1 MKRSFILP
9 TLLVLATSATL
20 VAQQKGKGKKKAP
33 PALKWEVKKLHK
45 DNNEGAA
52 VGDINGD
59 GKLDVTAGE
68 FWYPAPDF
76 PQKPVRKIL
85 PFGADYMQNN
95 AEHLFDMDG
104 DGDLDI
110 IGGQFTL
117 PIVNWFENPGEGNYD
132 NPEGWKTHQLIDT
145 GTAHN
150 EAVFFHD
157 IDGDGTPEWLENSW
171 NKENPMQIIRLVRG
185 DDGKVTTKKHVVSES
200 GNGHGMGFG
209 DINGDGKEDI
219 IFYGGWY
226 ECPADGPYS
235 GPWEWH
241 KDFILPHAS
250 CPILVVDLNDDG
262 RNDII
267 WADGHNYGLYWHEQ
281 LEPQSDGTVVW
292 RQHLIDKKFSQAH
305 CLAWDDID
313 NDGKSELITGKRYY
327 AHSGKDPGAEDP
339 VTLQYYDWNP
349 EDQSWKKNWISNA
362 PAGEGPGTG
371 LQIRVQDLDGNGWKD
386 LVVPGKSGTHI
397 LWNQGWTKQP

>member
-1 MKRSFILP
+1 MKKTLILP
-9 TLLVLATSATL
+9 CLLVIATSATIY
-20 VAQQKGKGKKKAP
+20 AQQKGKKKAP
-33 PALKWEVKKLHK
+33 PSLKWELKQLHK

-68 FWYPAPDF
+68 YWYPAPDF

-95 AEHLFDMDG
+95 AEHLYDMDG

-117 PIVNWFENPGEGNYD
+117 SIVNWFENPGKANYD
-132 NPEGWKTHQLIDT
+132 NAEGWKVHQLLDT
-145 GTAHN
+145 GTTHN

-171 NKENPMQIIRLVRG
+171 NKNNPMQIIRLVRG
-185 DDGKVTTKKHVVSES
+185 DDGKVTTTKHVVSES

-235 GPWEWH
+235 GTWEWH
-241 KDFILPHAS
+241 KDFVLPHAS
-250 CPILVVDLNDDG
+250 CPIIVVDLNSDG

-281 LEPQSDGTVVW
+281 LKPQSDGTVVW

-305 CLAWDDID
+305 CLAWADID
-313 NDGKSELITGKRYY
+313 NDEKPELITGKRYY
-327 AHSGKDPGAEDP
+327 AHSGKDPGSEDP
-339 VTLQYYDWNP
+339 ITVQYYDWNP
-349 EDQSWKKNWISNA
+349 DDQTWKKNMISNA
-362 PAGEGPGTG
+362 PAGEGPGIG
-371 LQIRVQDLDGNGWKD
+371 LQIRVQDLDGNGWND
-386 LVVPGKSGTHI
+386 IVVPGKSGTHI
-397 LWNQGWTKQP
+397 LWNQGWTKPS